1 MTRPD
6 TLLEDGSRIHASPA
20 TLSKYHL
27 DEYGITYGILN
38 AGGLQLGLSPEP
50 DFAATM
56 VSAINDVFVNEWLPS
71 DERLRYSLIVS
82 PGDPN
87 LAAKE
92 IHRLGDRPGV
102 VQVIMCNG
110 ARMPYGERYCRPIYQ
125 AAAEHD
131 LPVAIHPG
139 SEGLGMSGAP
149 HRRAI
154 PPAILN
160 GTQDWWAATWRT

>member
-1 MTRPD
+1 MAPHLPIIDTDIHPSANRERILSYLPEPWRRLCQRQRWTGAPGLLNPNGVTRAD

-27 DEYGITYGILN
+27 DEYGLTYGILN

-82 PGDPN
+82 PGDPA
-87 LAAKE
+87 LAAKRFTDWA
-92 IHRLGDRPGV
+92 I
-102 VQVIMCNG
+102 I
-110 ARMPYGERYCRPIYQ
+110 Q
-125 AAAEHD
+125 A
-131 LPVAIHPG
+131 
-139 SEGLGMSGAP
+139 SS
-149 HRRAI
+149 R
-154 PPAILN
+154 
-160 GTQDWWAATWRT
+160 